1 MVVFQAWLLW
11 AEGRALELI
20 DMVLVDISD
29 NSQVLKCIQVG
40 LICVQKLAE
49 DRPAMSLVASMLG
62 TEGYALPQPKKPGF
76 FMERSFIVDAVSNNK
91 ENCTSNSVT
100 ISLPEGR

>member
-1 MVVFQAWLLW
+1 MFQAWMLW
-11 AEGRALELI
+11 TEGRALELM
-20 DMVLVDISD
+20 DTVLEDTC
-29 NSQVLKCIQVG
+29 NNLQVLSCIQVG